1 MKGQKMLRKIFRNI
15 AGFAYGGYL
24 EMNSI
29 PSTQRRNL
37 EHFSNDGTLRE
48 WQQLNMYMRVME
60 ETADIP
66 GDIAEFGVAS
76 GTSLRALAR
85 INGVHNIQRPH
96 EYAKKIVFGFDSFE
110 GLPDLDEE
118 IDLASAEARITPDMK
133 RGGFDSRGTL
143 ADLESFT
150 EKNEGVRLVK
160 GFFSETLPQF
170 IKENPH
176 ISFSMIH
183 IDCDIYSSSK
193 QVMDSV
199 FPRLNV
205 GGVILFDEI
214 FHPVFPGETAAFW
227 EVYNSIG
234 AFLPNYK
241 LQFFRSASMPWKWYA
256 RRES

>member
-1 MKGQKMLRKIFRNI
+1 MIRKILRNI

-37 EHFSNDGTLRE
+37 ETFSNYGSLRE

-76 GTSLRALAR
+76 GTSLRAFAR
-85 INGVHNIQRPH
+85 INGVLNVQRPH
-96 EYAKKIVFGFDSFE
+96 EYAKKTVYGFDSFE
-110 GLPDLDEE
+110 GLPELDVD

-133 RGGFDSRGTL
+133 KGGFDSRGTL
-143 ADLESFT
+143 ADLEDFAT
-150 EKNEGVRLVK
+150 KRGDVKLVK
-160 GFFSETLPQF
+160 GFFSDTLPVF

-176 ISFSMIH
+176 VSFSLIH

-193 QVMDSV
+193 EVMDLV
-199 FPRLNV
+199 FPRLNI
-205 GGVILFDEI
+205 GGIVLFDEI

-234 AFLPNYK
+234 ATVPNFK
-241 LQFFRSASMPWKWYA
+241 LHFFRSTSMPWKWYA